1 MYVFALLIALIVP
14 AAAYSNVRVKLEPS
28 IDVFGSRF
36 WTNIGSPLDSDIIHA
51 TFVIKRDMDVIQKF
65 EAQLLD
71 LSTPSSA
78 NYGKWLTKE
87 QIVAQTAPPSER
99 LIAVTEF
106 LAANN
111 ILPESIRISDLKD
124 KVFVQLPAAAAAS
137 LFQTEFARFQSNDN
151 SNIVLVR
158 TTKPYSLPEDLNE
171 AVSFV
176 DNLVRLPTVRRTNL
190 MQLDTNST
198 IRATDPFASCG
209 TKCAGYTTPAVL
221 QQAYSFTPVTKVATG
236 NSMAVAEFQNQYY
249 DQTDL
254 TNFQSACGVSRVA
267 VDIDI
272 GGNNAGICKAGCT
285 EALLDVEYIE
295 AVAAPI
301 PLTFLYQASYSLL
314 DWADYIIAL
323 KNSPLVHSVS
333 YGNDEIQQTSPAYME
348 SCNTAFMQAGALGLS
363 ILFAS
368 GDQGVYGRSGG
379 TTTFHPD
386 FPASSPYITSVGGT
400 NFKTKSVIGAET
412 TWNCGGG
419 GFSNEFTTPTW
430 QKTQV
435 SNYLTAATAAGVLPK
450 AAVFNSAGR
459 AYPDVAALGGQTNP
473 YCVALQTGNFGGV
486 AGTSASCP
494 VVAGIFA
501 QLNNVRLAAGKSSL
515 GWLNP
520 FIYADATAKCFNDV
534 SDSSTNSCS
543 GPSGFAALSGWDP
556 ATGFGSPNFAC
567 LAKLV

>member
-1 MYVFALLIALIVP
+1 MYVFALLIALVVP
-14 AAAYSNVRVKLEPS
+14 AAAYSNARVKLESS
-28 IDVFGSRF
+28 IDVFGSRH
-36 WTNIGSPLDSDIIHA
+36 WTNLGAPLDSDIIHA
-51 TFVIKRDMDVIQKF
+51 TFVIKRDADVINKF

-71 LSTPSSA
+71 LSTPSSP
-78 NYGKWLTKE
+78 NYGKWLTKDE
-87 QIVAQTAPPSER
+87 IVAQTAPPSER
-99 LIAVTEF
+99 LTAVTDF

-111 ILPESIRISDLKD
+111 ILAQNIRVSDLKD
-124 KVFVQLPAAAAAS
+124 KVFVQLPAATAAT
-137 LFQTEFARFQSNDN
+137 LFQTEFARYQSKDKPDV
-151 SNIVLVR
+151 VLVR
-158 TTKPYSLPEDLNE
+158 TTKPYSLPEDLSE

-176 DNLVRLPTVRRTNL
+176 DNLVRLPTVRRANL
-190 MQLDTNST
+190 VDLDTNST
-198 IRATDPFASCG
+198 IRASDPFASCG
-209 TKCAGYTTPAVL
+209 TKCAASTTPAVL

-254 TNFQSACGVSRVA
+254 TNFQSACGVSQVA
-267 VDIDI
+267 VDTDI
-272 GGNNAGICKAGCT
+272 GGNNPSLCKAGCT

-295 AVAAPI
+295 AVASPI
-301 PLTFLYQASYSLL
+301 PLTFLYQATYSLL

-333 YGNDEIQQTSPAYME
+333 YGNDEIQQTSAAYME

-379 TTTFHPD
+379 STTFHPD

-412 TWNCGGG
+412 AWSCGGG
-419 GFSNEFTTPTW
+419 GFSNEFTTPSW

-435 SNYLTAATAAGVLPK
+435 SDYLTAATAAGVLPK

-459 AYPDVAALGGQTNP
+459 AYPDIAALGGETNP
-473 YCVALQTGNFGGV
+473 YCVALKTGSFGGV
-486 AGTSASCP
+486 YGTSAACP
-494 VVAGIFA
+494 VAAGIIA

-520 FIYADATAKCFNDV
+520 FLYTSTTAACFNDIN
-534 SDSSTNSCS
+534 DKSTNACS
-543 GPSGFAALSGWDP
+543 GPSGFAALAGWVSRDY
-556 ATGFGSPNFAC
+556 
-567 LAKLV
+567 